1 MKRLLYLLTTFLLTT
16 SVASAQFTANS
27 KWYGG
32 YVKMTCASESAK
44 SFMFEVDNWGEAE
57 ESITLTKTGNNTFS
71 VTCEEYSDFKK
82 TPVAEYRVVEGNKLL
97 LFKDAKGNILKH
109 FERTDDD
116 MWEPEILKGYHYI
129 LNGTYVDAK
138 GNKYT
143 ISGDEFIAGGKTL
156 HFSIDPERYYVME
169 MEDNNQYW
177 WVVSTTGINIYK
189 VKDNEY
195 GGEPGE
201 LWLKLKNVS
210 PNGRWAFLSN
220 AIVPNNTMWRYPSG
234 LIRIMRNEIYARRG
248 YVFNSADLKAYFS
261 KQPWYKPLNN
271 NAAVKLNAIEELNV
285 ELLKA
290 NETAAREGTDDEEI
304 EEGLE

>member
-57 ESITLTKTGNNTFS
+57 ETLTLTKTGNNTFS

-143 ISGDEFIAGGKTL
+143 ISGDEFIAGGKTT

-220 AIVPNNTMWRYPSG
+220 AIVPNNTMWRFPSG
-234 LIRIMRNEIYARRG
+234 LVRLMRNEIYARRG